1 MKKKQVL
8 TMTMVVMTAVIS
20 EKYGILPV
28 KAEEHP
34 TITWYAVGNLC
45 DSEERISEAGTKLL
59 NDAGIDVDFEVKWLG
74 WDNYDQT
81 ISNMIVSGE
90 EFDIF
95 NRDIATINNYAING
109 GIYEITEEDLT
120 NKLSSVVDAMGNDI
134 IDACRYN
141 GALYAT
147 PVAHEFAQ
155 WRGVYYNTKI
165 AEDCGIDMST
175 VKSIDDLDAV
185 FAKVKEMA
193 PDIYPVDTVNSENIL
208 MVMADLDD
216 INRSSDLCM
225 GMDISGD
232 VSGIFNPYENEKVVA
247 ALKKIR
253 EWNEE
258 GYVFT
263 DTTADAS
270 ALFWNEGQI
279 FCRIARMK
287 PGTVEQYSVGNCK
300 FDKVLF
306 DENAVRTFCDFPG
319 GWGNAISAT
328 SDNPEAAM
336 QVLNFAYGNKEFID
350 LLTFGEKD
358 VDYTSDENG
367 VITVGQSGYGAQ
379 VYGSACWQMGNHY
392 INSVTDVQVA
402 AGLSDIGNVLKDF
415 NNNATS
421 TEHTGFY
428 FNPSEYSAEVSAI
441 ASTCLEYKVTVL
453 SGEAD
458 VDEIL
463 AEFNE
468 ALAAN
473 GLQTLLDAAN
483 NQYQDFLE
491 TKEK

>member
-1 MKKKQVL
+1 MKKKQVM

-20 EKYGILPV
+20 GKYGILPV
-28 KAEEHP
+28 KAEERP

-232 VSGIFNPYENEKVVA
+232 VSGIFNPYENEKVV
-247 ALKKIR
+247 
-253 EWNEE
+253 
-258 GYVFT
+258 
-263 DTTADAS
+263 
-270 ALFWNEGQI
+270 
-279 FCRIARMK
+279 
-287 PGTVEQYSVGNCK
+287 SVK
-300 FDKVLF
+300 
-306 DENAVRTFCDFPG
+306 T
-319 GWGNAISAT
+319 
-328 SDNPEAAM
+328 
-336 QVLNFAYGNKEFID
+336 
-350 LLTFGEKD
+350 
-358 VDYTSDENG
+358 
-367 VITVGQSGYGAQ
+367 
-379 VYGSACWQMGNHY
+379 
-392 INSVTDVQVA
+392 
-402 AGLSDIGNVLKDF
+402 
-415 NNNATS
+415 
-421 TEHTGFY
+421 
-428 FNPSEYSAEVSAI
+428 
-441 ASTCLEYKVTVL
+441 
-453 SGEAD
+453 
-458 VDEIL
+458 
-463 AEFNE
+463 
-468 ALAAN
+468 
-473 GLQTLLDAAN
+473 
-483 NQYQDFLE
+483 
-491 TKEK
+491 